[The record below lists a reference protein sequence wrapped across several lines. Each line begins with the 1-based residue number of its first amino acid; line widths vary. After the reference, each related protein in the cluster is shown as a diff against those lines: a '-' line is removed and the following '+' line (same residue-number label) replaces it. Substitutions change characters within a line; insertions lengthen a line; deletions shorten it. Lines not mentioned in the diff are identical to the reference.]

1 MKAID
6 SPLSADF
13 GSPITERAKT
23 PPYVQ
28 VRKSAHDTIIAYP
41 EKRFRA
47 SMLGMYLAFTRAQ
60 NDSRALHG
68 EAFSVPVAEI
78 ARLSGR
84 SVRTAQT
91 YLLKLEKAGL
101 LAKPASGRAARTEST
116 YRLLSPDGPPC
127 RALASAP
134 ASLAEVAAYALH
146 KGWDVP
152 AETLRVFY
160 DHNCQHDWLIPDRTG
175 KRFNP
180 SRDWRRLLPR
190 WIAIHR
196 SLPPVPSAPSDP
208 ATPATDARVLPEPL
222 DSANI
227 SASPSG
233 DPQSERIQKR
243 IRAVGALKRRQ
254 AATQWTAKERAAF
267 KAAGLDTMADDDFA
281 AQLAPLAAYY
291 DESALPRLHKFWQ
304 TANPE
309 QDFRRRDLAT
319 LLNNWPTELDR
330 AQDFARWRKQ
340 RLEEAAS
347 NRL

>member
-6 SPLSADF
+6 STLSADF

-41 EKRFRA
+41 EQRFRA

-91 YLLKLEKAGL
+91 YLLKLERAGL

-116 YRLLSPDGPPC
+116 YRLLSPEGPPL
-127 RALASAP
+127 RTLASAP
-134 ASLAEVAAYALH
+134 ASLAEVEAYVLS

-152 AETLRVFY
+152 AETLRAFF
-160 DHNCQHDWLIPDRTG
+160 DHNQQHSWLIPDRGG

-180 SRDWRRLLPR
+180 CRDWRTLLPR

-196 SLPPVPSAPSDP
+196 SSPPVPSAPSDP
-208 ATPATDARVLPEPL
+208 ATPATDARVRSEPL
-222 DSANI
+222 DSAI
-227 SASPSG
+227 TSASPSG
-233 DPQSERIQKR
+233 DPQSERIQQR

-254 AATQWTAKERAAF
+254 AATVWTAKERAAF
-267 KAAGLDTMADDDFA
+267 KAAGLDTMSDDDFA

-291 DESALPRLHKFWQ
+291 DESALPRLRKFWG
-304 TANPE
+304 TDNPE
-309 QDFRRRDLAT
+309 NDFRRRDLAT
-319 LLNNWPTELDR
+319 VLNNWPIELDR

-340 RLEEAAS
+340 KREEAAS
-347 NRL
+347 DRL